1 MRQRHYRE
9 GGLAGASSPLS
20 FGGDPINNQTNRPQM
35 KLEGTDGNIFS
46 ILGKATQLLRENGQ
60 PEQAAE
66 MARRVFQSRSYE
78 KALAIVSE
86 YVETELTPHITHSIR
101 KNRGEER

>member
-1 MRQRHYRE
+1 
-9 GGLAGASSPLS
+9 
-20 FGGDPINNQTNRPQM
+20 M
-35 KLEGTDGNIFS
+35 KLEDTDGNIFS
-46 ILGKATQLLRENGQ
+46 ILSKATQLLRENGQ

-66 MARRVFQSRSYE
+66 MARRVFQSHSYE

-86 YVETELTPHITHSIR
+86 YVETELTPHIAHSIR

>member
-1 MRQRHYRE
+1 M
-9 GGLAGASSPLS
+9 GGLPFKEGK
-20 FGGDPINNQTNRPQM
+20 PINNQTNRPRM

-46 ILGKATQLLRENGQ
+46 ILGKATQLLRENSQ
-60 PEQAAE
+60 PEQAVE
-66 MARRVFQSRSYE
+66 MARRVFQARNYE

-86 YVETELTPHITHSIR
+86 YVETELTPHITHIIR

>member
-1 MRQRHYRE
+1 MRQRHYR
-9 GGLAGASSPLS
+9 GDGLAGASSPLS
-20 FGGDPINNQTNRPQM
+20 FGGDPINNQTNRPWM

-66 MARRVFQSRSYE
+66 MTRRVFQSRSYE

-86 YVETELTPHITHSIR
+86 YVETELTHHIIR

>member
-1 MRQRHYRE
+1 MRRRHYRE

-86 YVETELTPHITHSIR
+86 YVETELTPHIIR
-101 KNRGEER
+101 KKRGEER

>member
-1 MRQRHYRE
+1 MGNVRGKKMQPKEMHPKIN
-9 GGLAGASSPLS
+9 LA
-20 FGGDPINNQTNRPQM
+20 
-35 KLEGTDGNIFS
+35 GTDGNIFA
-46 ILGKATQLLRENGQ
+46 ILGKAAQLLRENGQ

-86 YVETELTPHITHSIR
+86 YVETELTHHIIR

>member
-1 MRQRHYRE
+1 MRRRHYRGE
-9 GGLAGASSPLS
+9 APAGTTSPLS
-20 FGGDPINNQTNRPQM
+20 FGGDPINNQTNRPRL

-66 MARRVFQSRSYE
+66 MARRVFQSDSYE
-78 KALAIVSE
+78 KALGIISE
-86 YVETELTPHITHSIR
+86 YLEMELSPHISK
-101 KNRGEER
+101 KNRGKER

>member
-1 MRQRHYRE
+1 M
-9 GGLAGASSPLS
+9 GGLPFKEGK
-20 FGGDPINNQTNRPQM
+20 PINNQTNRPQM
-35 KLEGTDGNIFS
+35 NLEGTDGNIFA
-46 ILGKATQLLRENGQ
+46 ILGKAAQLLRENGQ

>member
-1 MRQRHYRE
+1 MGGPPFKE
-9 GGLAGASSPLS
+9 GK
-20 FGGDPINNQTNRPQM
+20 PINNQTNRPRM

-60 PEQAAE
+60 PEQAVE
-66 MARRVFQSRSYE
+66 MARRVFQARNYE

-86 YVETELTPHITHSIR
+86 YVETELSVKPPARS
-101 KNRGEER
+101 KKERGDAR

>member
-1 MRQRHYRE
+1 
-9 GGLAGASSPLS
+9 
-20 FGGDPINNQTNRPQM
+20 M

-66 MARRVFQSRSYE
+66 MARRVFQSHSYE

-86 YVETELTPHITHSIR
+86 YVETELTPHITNIIR
-101 KNRGEER
+101 KDRREER

>member
-1 MRQRHYRE
+1 MGGPPFKE
-9 GGLAGASSPLS
+9 GN
-20 FGGDPINNQTNRPQM
+20 PINNQTNRPQL

-66 MARRVFQSRSYE
+66 MARRVFQARSYE
-78 KALAIVSE
+78 RALAIVSE
-86 YVETELTPHITHSIR
+86 YVETELTHHIIR
-101 KNRGEER
+101 KNRGEDR

>member
-1 MRQRHYRE
+1 MRQRHYR
-9 GGLAGASSPLS
+9 GDGLAGASSPLS
-20 FGGDPINNQTNRPQM
+20 LSLGGDPINNQTNRPWM

-66 MARRVFQSRSYE
+66 MGRRVFQSRSYE
-78 KALAIVSE
+78 RALAIVSE
-86 YVETELTPHITHSIR
+86 YVETELTHHIIR

>member
-1 MRQRHYRE
+1 M
-9 GGLAGASSPLS
+9 GGVRDKKVQPKE
-20 FGGDPINNQTNRPQM
+20 TRPQM

-46 ILGKATQLLRENGQ
+46 ILGKATKLLRENGQ

-66 MARRVFQSRSYE
+66 MARRVFQARSYE

-86 YVETELTPHITHSIR
+86 YVETELTPHITHIIR

>member
-1 MRQRHYRE
+1 
-9 GGLAGASSPLS
+9 
-20 FGGDPINNQTNRPQM
+20 M

-46 ILGKATQLLRENGQ
+46 ILGKAAQLLRENGQ

-66 MARRVFQSRSYE
+66 MARRVFQSHSYE

-86 YVETELTPHITHSIR
+86 YVETKLTPHIAHSIR

>member
-1 MRQRHYRE
+1 M
-9 GGLAGASSPLS
+9 GGLPFKEGK
-20 FGGDPINNQTNRPQM
+20 PINNQTNRPQM
-35 KLEGTDGNIFS
+35 NLEGTDGNIFA
-46 ILGKATQLLRENGQ
+46 ILGKAAQLLRENGQ

-66 MARRVFQSRSYE
+66 MARCVFQSRSYE

-86 YVETELTPHITHSIR
+86 YVETELTHHIIR

>member
-1 MRQRHYRE
+1 MN
-9 GGLAGASSPLS
+9 LAG
-20 FGGDPINNQTNRPQM
+20 M
-35 KLEGTDGNIFS
+35 DGNIFA
-46 ILGKATQLLRENGQ
+46 ILGKAAQLFREDGQ
-60 PEQAAE
+60 PGQAAE
-66 MARRVFQSRSYE
+66 MARRVFQARNYE

>member
-1 MRQRHYRE
+1 
-9 GGLAGASSPLS
+9 
-20 FGGDPINNQTNRPQM
+20 M

-46 ILGKATQLLRENGQ
+46 ILGKAAQLLRENGQ

-66 MARRVFQSRSYE
+66 MARRVFQSHSYE

-86 YVETELTPHITHSIR
+86 YVETELTPHIAHSIR